1 MRYVSSS
8 SQIVNANRVQIH
20 ALAYNLFNWFRRL
33 VLPEPMRTDRIDTV
47 RLKLLKIAVR
57 IVRSARYVH
66 FKLCSFCPFQD
77 LFSLTLFNIYS
88 LRPQLEQLL
97 PLHLDSFKAITRLQ
111 WVYCALFPAVYLSYD
126 VPCCCPAVRF

>member
-1 MRYVSSS
+1 MSYVSSS

-33 VLPEPMRTDRIDTV
+33 VLPEDMRKGRIDTI

-66 FKLCSFCPFQD
+66 FKFFSFYPFQD
-77 LFSLTLFNIYS
+77 LFFMTLFNIHA
-88 LRPQLEQLL
+88 LQPQLE
-97 PLHLDSFKAITRLQ
+97 
-111 WVYCALFPAVYLSYD
+111 
-126 VPCCCPAVRF
+126 